1 MQMEEGMQEI
11 KKAQRESNITKPV
24 IRMGVGD
31 NSRNKRNLGKTTK
44 QNQSNTVRWSP
55 GYA

>member
-1 MQMEEGMQEI
+1 MEEEMQEI

-31 NSRNKRNLGKTTK
+31 NSRNKRNRKNYQAKSEPHG
-44 QNQSNTVRWSP
+44 
-55 GYA
+55 